1 MGFTSE
7 DRALDLEVLH
17 VLDRAGHRQEDRFSW
32 EGREDHR
39 WVDRHQVDRC
49 ALVDP
54 QGHR

>member
-1 MGFTSE
+1 M
-7 DRALDLEVLH
+7 DLEVLH

-39 WVDRHQVDRC
+39 WVDRHQVDHC